1 MKHTFKI
8 ITENKPGV
16 LYRLVNVFYKR
27 KINISAVHAD
37 ETKNKNVSIVKIT
50 VEINP
55 DMVEKIK
62 KQIEKIIEVV
72 SVNENL

>member
-50 VEINP
+50 VGINP
-55 DMVEKIK
+55 EMVEKIK
-62 KQIEKIIEVV
+62 KQTEKIIEVIE
-72 SVNENL
+72 VN

>member
-1 MKHTFKI
+1 MKYTFNI

-27 KINISAVHAD
+27 KINISAVQAD
-37 ETKNKNVSIVKIT
+37 ETENKNISVVKIT
-50 VEINP
+50 AGINSE
-55 DMVEKIK
+55 MVGKIK